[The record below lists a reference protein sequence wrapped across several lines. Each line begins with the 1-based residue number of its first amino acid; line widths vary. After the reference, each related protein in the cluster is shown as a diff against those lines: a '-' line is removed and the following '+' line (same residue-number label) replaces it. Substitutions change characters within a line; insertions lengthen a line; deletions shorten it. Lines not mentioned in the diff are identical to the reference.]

1 MDTTAYGQLIF
12 LCVLNIIFFLSGVI
26 LNSLVIITILKSRQ
40 LGKKLCHFMIMV
52 LSCFDLLT
60 VVLGIQNFFLRFT
73 FWLTEN
79 HSLSEK
85 IEVHQRFVG
94 LSNAI
99 SMLVLLLM
107 SIERYLGAYFPIFH
121 RTSVTRRRL
130 LTSLAI
136 STIFPATL
144 LIISENNMVTSKA
157 VALAVFMLIYLPPF
171 IFFNYK
177 LFKISRKMRRR
188 NVISHETK
196 RKLKSL
202 KNISTCLLA
211 VVCFVLL
218 SIPFVPFIVVS
229 SLEGPSS
236 NNARLLFLW
245 TGAVFRTN
253 CSFNCLIFF
262 WKNKVLQIEG
272 IMVLQAMKARVF
284 RTKTNIVA

>member
-1 MDTTAYGQLIF
+1 MNTTVYGQLIF
-12 LCVLNIIFFLSGVI
+12 LCLLNIIFFLSGVI

-40 LGKKLCHFMIMV
+40 LRKKLCHFMIMV
-52 LSCFDLLT
+52 LSCFDLIT
-60 VVLGIQNFFLRFT
+60 VVLGVQNYFLRFT

-79 HSLSEK
+79 HSLSPK

-94 LSNAI
+94 LFYAI
-99 SMLVLLLM
+99 SMLVLLLT

-130 LTSLAI
+130 ITSLAI
-136 STIFPATL
+136 STIFPAIL
-144 LIISENNMVTSKA
+144 LIISARNMVISYA
-157 VALAVFMLIYLPPF
+157 VGSAVYLLIYLPPF

-188 NVISHETK
+188 NIISPETK
-196 RKLKSL
+196 TKLKSL

-211 VVCFVLL
+211 VACFVLL
-218 SIPFVPFIVVS
+218 SIPSIPFIVVS

-245 TGAVFRTN
+245 AATVFQMN
-253 CSFNCLIFF
+253 CTFNCLIFF
-262 WKNKVLQIEG
+262 WKNKVLRIEG
-272 IMVLQAMKARVF
+272 RKVLQAMKARVF
-284 RTKTNIVA
+284 GTKRNIVA